1 MREYLGPAKRRL
13 GRLATLWATAAIL
26 AGAAPSAQEAARPPQ
41 QPVFR
46 VEANYVRVDVYV
58 TDGDQP
64 VRDLTADDFVVS
76 EDGAAQSITAF
87 EHVEIRGRVDG
98 PPGREPQSVAEA
110 REMARDPRARV
121 FVLFLDTL
129 HTGVGGSHRMQR
141 ALVTMLDRILGP
153 NDLVG
158 IMTPDMS
165 AADVTFGR
173 RTDSIEAMLSK
184 YWTWGRRDQVIKL
197 DPVEQNYEICY
208 PDAGDTAGIAR
219 EMIDRRRE
227 QLTLAALR
235 DLSVF
240 LRGVRE
246 ERKAVIAVSDG
257 WLLYEPNRALAE
269 RQFKDAGRTL
279 PVPGVGPTGGL
290 TSDVRSARSG
300 VPMFSCKQD
309 RIQLSMLDN
318 RRDFMDLFDIANR
331 ANVSFYPVD
340 SRGLPVFDEGL
351 ERPVAPVA
359 VDQRR
364 LSNRIESLRTL
375 AINTDGFAVVNNNDI
390 ESGLK
395 RIADD
400 VTSYYLL
407 GYYSTNARLD
417 GKFRSI
423 SVKVRRP
430 GVTVRHRRGYR
441 AATDAEVAGA
451 ASPAANRSTTGE
463 GAAPDALQAAFGT
476 LAPDRR
482 EVRFRSVAGWL
493 PVAGSADAT
502 SAGARV
508 WAVGEIDSATAK
520 APEWSAGGEV
530 EARLTDAAGATVAT
544 ATTTLGAGA
553 RTFATDFGESPVS
566 AGDYAVRLRVKPAA
580 GGLPLSEVARL
591 QVPSSASGAASP
603 RVFRRGPTTGG
614 IAVATADRRF
624 RRTER
629 IRVEWPQASPIAERR
644 VDLVGR
650 NGRVMAVPVTVTER
664 PDPGGAAPIV
674 VAELALAPL
683 AEGEYALVLRSGTAT
698 ATGDAVVAL
707 RIVP

>member
-1 MREYLGPAKRRL
+1 
-13 GRLATLWATAAIL
+13 
-26 AGAAPSAQEAARPPQ
+26 
-41 QPVFR
+41 
-46 VEANYVRVDVYV
+46 
-58 TDGDQP
+58 
-64 VRDLTADDFVVS
+64 
-76 EDGAAQSITAF
+76 
-87 EHVEIRGRVDG
+87 
-98 PPGREPQSVAEA
+98 VAES

-129 HTGVGGSHRMQR
+129 HTGVGGSYRMQR

-153 NDLVG
+153 DDLVG

-173 RTDSIEAMLSK
+173 RTEGIEAMLSK
-184 YWTWGRRDQVIKL
+184 YWTWGRRDQVMKL
-197 DPVEQNYEICY
+197 DPVEQNYELCY
-208 PDAGDTAGIAR
+208 PDSGDTQGIAR

-227 QLTLAALR
+227 RLTLDALR
-235 DLSVF
+235 DLSIF

-257 WLLYEPNRALAE
+257 WLLYEPNRVLAE
-269 RQFKDAGRTL
+269 RQFKDAGRSV

-290 TSDVRSARSG
+290 TADVQGARSG
-300 VPMFSCKQD
+300 VALFSCEQD

-318 RRDFMDLFDIANR
+318 RRDFMDLFDVANR

-351 ERPVAPVA
+351 ERPVTPVS

-390 ESGLK
+390 ESGLR

-407 GYYSTNARLD
+407 GYYSNNPRLD
-417 GKFRSI
+417 GTFRSI
-423 SVKVRRP
+423 SVKVKRP
-430 GVTVRHRRGYR
+430 GVAVRHRRGYR
-441 AATDAEVAGA
+441 AATDAEVSGAAAGA
-451 ASPAANRSTTGE
+451 ASRSGAAES
-463 GAAPDALQAAFGT
+463 AAPDPVAAAFNT

-482 EVRFRSVAGWL
+482 EVRLRSVAGWAQL
-493 PVAGSADAT
+493 LTAGDAT
-502 SAGARV
+502 PAGARV
-508 WAVGEIDSATAK
+508 WAVGEIDAAAAR

-530 EARLTDAAGATVAT
+530 EARLTGVGGDLVAT
-544 ATTTLGAGA
+544 STSVLPPGA
-553 RTFATDFGESPVS
+553 RTFTTEFRDTPVPP
-566 AGDYAVRLRVKPAA
+566 GDYAVRLRVRPSA
-580 GGLPLSEVARL
+580 GGLPLADVAHL
-591 QVPSSASGAASP
+591 HVPAGATGASSP

-614 IAVATADRRF
+614 VALATADRRF

-629 IRVEWPQASPIAERR
+629 IRVEWPLATAVEDRR

-650 NGRVMAVPVTVTER
+650 TGRVMAIPVTVTER
-664 PDPGGAAPIV
+664 LDPGGAAPTI

-683 AEGEYALVLRSGTAT
+683 AEGEYALVLRSGSGNA
-698 ATGDAVVAL
+698 AGDPVVAL